1 MRGIPSLITDIRKK
15 VFTEVAKMAYSGK
28 GYEGV
33 DELPYII
40 VPGDQP
46 LHRESVFLERAIASE
61 RVRLAM
67 GLNIRPIQTRHL
79 MTEGMDNAA
88 VAEQYY
94 EPPLINIIPYA
105 CHACPTNQYKVTK
118 YCQNCL
124 ARSCE
129 KVCPKDAIEMENG
142 KSHIDQSKC
151 IKCGKCAKACPYN
164 AIVHLER
171 PCAAS
176 CGMDAIGSDEQG
188 RAVINQDKCVACGQC
203 LVSCPF
209 GAIAD
214 KGQIFQVIQS
224 ILQGNKVIAIV
235 APAFIGQFGKHST
248 PGKFI
253 AAMKQL
259 GFARIVEVAVGAD
272 MCTIEEAKDFM
283 EKVPAQQKYMATS
296 CCPAWHSMIYK
307 LFPGEAGNISMTL
320 TPMVFTARLMKKKY
334 PDCKV
339 VFVGPCA
346 AKKLEAIR
354 EDIRSDV
361 DFVLTFEEL
370 QGMFDAKGVNFET
383 IEPLSDLNEGSA
395 SGRGF
400 AVAGGVAGAVER
412 MIKENDPNATVNIAH
427 AEGLRECRKLMTLAK
442 AGKYDGYL
450 LEGMGCPGGCVAG
463 AGTILPV
470 SQAAKFVDKYAKEA
484 NSASPM
490 QSVYRDMGKA
500 LEEDCVSPPDAGASG
515 GSSAARG

>member
-15 VFTEVAKMAYSGK
+15 VFTEVAKMAYSGGDYSK
-28 GYEGV
+28 AE
-33 DELPYII
+33 DLPYVI
-40 VPGDQP
+40 VPGDRP
-46 LHRESVFLERAIASE
+46 LHRESVFLERAIAGE

-67 GLNIRPIQTRHL
+67 GLSIRSVQTRTL
-79 MTEGMDNAA
+79 MTEGMDAA
-88 VAEQYY
+88 AGAEQYY

-105 CHACPTNQYKVTK
+105 CHACPTNQYKVSN

-124 ARSCE
+124 AASCQ
-129 KVCPKDAIEMENG
+129 KVCPKDAISFRNNR
-142 KSHIDQSKC
+142 SYIDLDKC
-151 IKCGKCAKACPYN
+151 IRCGKCATACPYN

-171 PCAAS
+171 PCQAA
-176 CGMDAIGSDEQG
+176 CGMDAITSDEHG

-209 GAIAD
+209 GAIVD

-224 ILQGNKVIAIV
+224 ILKGEKVIAVV

-253 AAMKQL
+253 AAMKKL

-272 MCTIEEAKDFM
+272 ICTIEEAKDFM
-283 EKVPAQQKYMATS
+283 ERVPNEQDYMATS
-296 CCPAWHSMIYK
+296 CCPAWQSMIYK
-307 LFPGEAGNISMTL
+307 LFPGETKNISMTL

-334 PDCKV
+334 PGCKV

-346 AKKLEAIR
+346 AKKLEAMR

-370 QGMFDAKGVNFET
+370 QGMFEAKEIDFET
-383 IEPLSDLNEGSA
+383 IDPLDDLNEGSA
-395 SGRGF
+395 AGRGF
-400 AVAGGVAGAVER
+400 AVAGGVAKAVEDMVHQLDPDR
-412 MIKENDPNATVNIAH
+412 EIKTAR
-427 AEGLRECRKLMTLAK
+427 AEGLRDCRKLMAMAK

-450 LEGMGCPGGCVAG
+450 LEGMACPGGCVAG
-463 AGTILPV
+463 AGTLLPV
-470 SQAAKFVDKYAKEA
+470 NLAANVVGRYQSETDRVSPTD
-484 NSASPM
+484 SA
-490 QSVYRDMGKA
+490 YRDTGRI
-500 LEEDCVSPPDAGASG
+500 LD
-515 GSSAARG
+515 

>member
-15 VFTEVAKMAYSGK
+15 VFTEVARMAYAGR

-33 DELPYII
+33 EELPYKI
-40 VPGDQP
+40 VPGDRP
-46 LHRESVFLERAIASE
+46 LHRESIFLERAIAGE

-67 GLNIRPIQTRHL
+67 GLGLRPVQGRHL
-79 MTEGMDNAA
+79 VSEGMDSAA
-88 VAEQYY
+88 IAQQYY
-94 EPPLINIIPYA
+94 EPPLVNIIPYA
-105 CHACPTNQYKVTK
+105 CHACPSNQYKVSN

-129 KVCPKDAIEMENG
+129 KVCPKGAITIRNNR
-142 KSHIDQSKC
+142 SYIDLDKC
-151 IKCGKCAKACPYN
+151 IRCGKCAKACPYN

-171 PCAAS
+171 PCAAA
-176 CGMDAIGSDEQG
+176 CGMDAIGQDEQG
-188 RAVINQDKCVACGQC
+188 RAVINQDKCVSCGQC

-224 ILQGNKVIAIV
+224 ILQGDRVIAIV

-253 AAMKQL
+253 AAMKAL
-259 GFARIVEVAVGAD
+259 GFSRIVEVAVGAD
-272 MCTIEEAKDFM
+272 MCTIEEARDFM
-283 EKVPAQQKYMATS
+283 EHVPAQQNYMATS
-296 CCPAWHSMIYK
+296 CCPAWHSMVHK
-307 LFPGEAGNISMTL
+307 LFPGEAKNISMTL

-334 PDCKV
+334 PGCKV

-370 QGMFDAKGVNFET
+370 QGMFEAKEIDFET
-383 IEPLSDLNEGSA
+383 IEPMYDLNEGTA
-395 SGRGF
+395 AGRGF
-400 AVAGGVAGAVER
+400 AVSGGVAKAVEDLIR
-412 MIKENDPNATVNIAH
+412 QEHPEAEVKTAR

-442 AGKYDGYL
+442 AGKYNGYL
-450 LEGMGCPGGCVAG
+450 LEGMACPGGCVAG
-463 AGTILPV
+463 AGTLLPV
-470 SQAAKFVDKYAKEA
+470 ELATRVVGSYQSEA
-484 NSASPM
+484 DTATPLESP
-490 QSVYRDMGKA
+490 YRDVGHD
-500 LEEDCVSPPDAGASG
+500 LD
-515 GSSAARG
+515 